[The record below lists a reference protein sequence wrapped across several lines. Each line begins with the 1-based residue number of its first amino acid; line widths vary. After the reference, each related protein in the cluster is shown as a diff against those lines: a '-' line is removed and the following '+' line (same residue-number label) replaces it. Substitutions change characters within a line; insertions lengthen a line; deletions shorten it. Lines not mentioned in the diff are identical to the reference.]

1 MFGKFGMIMV
11 LEWYGHWCISPQ
23 GKYFF
28 FNMLKENA
36 RVVPI
41 AHLPN
46 CKYGARF
53 VCTCMHSAHFI
64 SMHGY
69 KSCSQGEEIQNIF
82 FFYCSWGSKALFSV
96 TWLCAFFQGVDL
108 LFIYIY
114 YVKNS
119 AKLSE
124 EGDGVLR
131 RYKVDMVLRVLLWQS
146 PNTCM

>member
-1 MFGKFGMIMV
+1 MV
-11 LEWYGHWCISPQ
+11 IDVFRRKES
-23 GKYFF
+23 FF
-28 FNMLKENA
+28 FKSAKGKCQGRTNCTSSQLQAWGPFRLHMHALSSFYKHA
-36 RVVPI
+36 R
-41 AHLPN
+41 
-46 CKYGARF
+46 
-53 VCTCMHSAHFI
+53 
-64 SMHGY
+64 
-69 KSCSQGEEIQNIF
+69 IQILFSRGRNPKHI
-82 FFYCSWGSKALFSV
+82 FFYCSWGSKALHVFSV
-96 TWLCAFFQGVDL
+96 IWPCAFFQGVDL

>member
-1 MFGKFGMIMV
+1 MIMI

-28 FNMLKENA
+28 FNLLKENA

-46 CKYGARF
+46 CKYGGPFRLHMHALSSFYKHAR
-53 VCTCMHSAHFI
+53 
-64 SMHGY
+64 
-69 KSCSQGEEIQNIF
+69 IQILFSRGRNLKHN